1 MFEWKVY
8 RSTVDMECVWCMESS
23 FFFVWEN
30 QFWKFDS
37 TTWGNEMV
45 RRWRKNGDDK
55 IMQDNIEIM
64 GSCVRGEEGGG
75 VRERLKVKGE
85 LNFFKNKEK
94 NIIE

>member
-1 MFEWKVY
+1 
-8 RSTVDMECVWCMESS
+8 
-23 FFFVWEN
+23 
-30 QFWKFDS
+30 
-37 TTWGNEMV
+37 
-45 RRWRKNGDDK
+45 
-55 IMQDNIEIM
+55 MQDNIEIM